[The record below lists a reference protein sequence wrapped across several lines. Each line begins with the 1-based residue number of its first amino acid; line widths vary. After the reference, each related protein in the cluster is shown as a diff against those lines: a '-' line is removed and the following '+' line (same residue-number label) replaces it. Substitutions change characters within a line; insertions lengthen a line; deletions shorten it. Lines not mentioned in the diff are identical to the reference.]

1 MAVTQISR
9 IQVRR
14 GRKLSP
20 TGIPQ
25 LASGEV
31 AWAVDSQEL
40 FIGNGSVAEGA
51 PYVGNTKI
59 LTEHDNILA
68 LISSYKFGGADEDSV
83 VPFSVSRSFQSKI
96 DEIQVSVVDFG
107 GVGDGVADNV
117 DAFETAF
124 SQLFQNTVE
133 TYRKVLVVPNGE
145 YVFDSDLRVP
155 SYVVLM
161 GETQHGVTLRFNNG
175 SGLKFVEAIG
185 GFETLATFTQE
196 LRPQYIQI
204 SNLVIETAQSDLSG
218 AKDVLFEKVI
228 FKGDYTLANPALFP
242 QEQTAEVFWA
252 NTRLGYETTNL
263 KFKSCEFANVEIG
276 LRCDQTTE
284 TETKVYFYDCDFDSV
299 DTGILVIGVRDQVNT
314 WKFNDCRFSNTAN
327 HALFVSNGIGMLL
340 RECDFEKCG
349 NLLDGTPAV
358 PSVYFGQSQNNIL
371 IECTTDRQQSKG
383 ITSDELALYVPEVYG
398 ADKVTFVTRN
408 RAFIE
413 ISESFTPI
421 AVFSA
426 FNTHMQIKYSMSLEP
441 GDVRDGV
448 LSIIINKDDG
458 VADLT
463 DNYSYNS
470 PLGIAL
476 GYQSNTSLVINSY
489 TFGRLYQGAT
499 LSGENISLGTKVLQL
514 NPGSI
519 DPVTGTGTY
528 NVDRLPIVD
537 PTVNNINTDEKI
549 INFTRDTMSNIQFQ
563 ARLVDNDDSSG
574 AETVLLEYR
583 QLSAIRGAPGT
594 ISFDVSYG
602 TTGL

>member
-117 DAFETAF
+117 NAFETAF

-185 GFETLATFTQE
+185 GLETLATFTQD

-218 AKDVLFEKVI
+218 SKNVLFEKVI
-228 FKGDYTLANPALFP
+228 FKGDYTLADPALFP
-242 QEQTAEVFWA
+242 QEQNAEVFWT
-252 NTRLGYETTNL
+252 NTRLGYEVTDI
-263 KFKSCEFANVEIG
+263 KFKSCEFVEVELG

-299 DTGILVIGVRDQVNT
+299 DTGVLVVGVRDQINT
-314 WKFNDCRFSNTAN
+314 WKFNNCRFSNTAN
-327 HALFVSNGIGMLL
+327 HALFVSNGTGMLL

-358 PSVYFGQSQNNIL
+358 PSVFFGQSQNNIL
-371 IECTTDRQQSKG
+371 LECTTDRQQSKG
-383 ITSDELALYVPEVYG
+383 ITSDELALYVPEVFG

-408 RAFIE
+408 KAFIE

-426 FNTHMQIKYSMSLEP
+426 FNTHMEIKYSMALEP
-441 GDVRDGV
+441 GDVRNGV
-448 LSIIINKDDG
+448 LTIIINKDD
-458 VADLT
+458 
-463 DNYSYNS
+463 N
-470 PLGIAL
+470 IA
-476 GYQSNTSLVINSY
+476 
-489 TFGRLYQGAT
+489 
-499 LSGENISLGTKVLQL
+499 E
-514 NPGSI
+514 
-519 DPVTGTGTY
+519 
-528 NVDRLPIVD
+528 
-537 PTVNNINTDEKI
+537 
-549 INFTRDTMSNIQFQ
+549 
-563 ARLVDNDDSSG
+563 
-574 AETVLLEYR
+574 
-583 QLSAIRGAPGT
+583 
-594 ISFDVSYG
+594 
-602 TTGL
+602 

>member
-242 QEQTAEVFWA
+242 QEQTAEVFWT
-252 NTRLGYETTNL
+252 NTRLGYEVADI
-263 KFKSCEFANVEIG
+263 KFKSCEF
-276 LRCDQTTE
+276 
-284 TETKVYFYDCDFDSV
+284 
-299 DTGILVIGVRDQVNT
+299 VN
-314 WKFNDCRFSNTAN
+314 
-327 HALFVSNGIGMLL
+327 I
-340 RECDFEKCG
+340 
-349 NLLDGTPAV
+349 
-358 PSVYFGQSQNNIL
+358 
-371 IECTTDRQQSKG
+371 
-383 ITSDELALYVPEVYG
+383 
-398 ADKVTFVTRN
+398 
-408 RAFIE
+408 
-413 ISESFTPI
+413 
-421 AVFSA
+421 
-426 FNTHMQIKYSMSLEP
+426 
-441 GDVRDGV
+441 
-448 LSIIINKDDG
+448 
-458 VADLT
+458 
-463 DNYSYNS
+463 
-470 PLGIAL
+470 
-476 GYQSNTSLVINSY
+476 
-489 TFGRLYQGAT
+489 
-499 LSGENISLGTKVLQL
+499 
-514 NPGSI
+514 
-519 DPVTGTGTY
+519 
-528 NVDRLPIVD
+528 
-537 PTVNNINTDEKI
+537 
-549 INFTRDTMSNIQFQ
+549 
-563 ARLVDNDDSSG
+563 
-574 AETVLLEYR
+574 
-583 QLSAIRGAPGT
+583 
-594 ISFDVSYG
+594 
-602 TTGL
+602 